1 MTRVPF
7 DVPITN
13 DDVLESNEDFTLTI
27 NSSSLPDGV
36 TRGNPGSTTVN
47 IRNDDGEYAQY
58 CIYYASVVV

>member
-1 MTRVPF
+1 MTTVPF

-36 TRGNPGSTTVN
+36 TRGNPGSATVN
-47 IRNDDGEYAQY
+47 IRNDDGEFAQY
-58 CIYYASVVV
+58 